1 MKTEAIKLA
10 PAKWFLTIREMKE
23 GDHHAEITLS
33 KDSGF
38 AEDSDEY
45 MRVSGIC
52 SVANA
57 KLIAASPELLDTL
70 IYVTKMLG
78 GLVHDQDHPANIA
91 YHAALKAIKKATE

>member
-1 MKTEAIKLA
+1 MNTVKHT
-10 PAKWFLTIREMKE
+10 PTKWFLTMREMKE

-52 SVANA
+52 SVSNA
-57 KLIAASPELLDTL
+57 KKLAAAPVMLHALESIRGIEAWIPDKEMKTL
-70 IYVTKMLG
+70 FQK
-78 GLVHDQDHPANIA
+78 LV
-91 YHAALKAIKKATE
+91 YSAISEATE